1 MLQGGPGRDVIK
13 APRALLNG
21 AAMAPFSL
29 ARAGLL
35 ALALALLAGCSM
47 VRMGYPQLDTVALWT
62 ADEYFDLDTDQKRE
76 FQRRF
81 DRLHEWHR
89 YEQLPDYAAFL
100 TETKSRIEKG
110 LTREDVLW
118 ITDGVRARYRTLVL
132 YASDDAAALLMTIT
146 PEQLDSLQQRWE
158 RVNRKFVREFRLESS
173 TEEQQRA
180 TGRRVLSRIR
190 DWVGHLDDSQEQQIL
205 AWAADLPLVHGLRHE
220 DRMRRQREFL
230 QLMSQRGD
238 AGQFAARLR
247 QWLLDW
253 EQGRDPAYDRL
264 FKEWSQKQAD
274 LYAATYRILLPHQRE
289 ALAERVQVYINDFT
303 YLARRPA
310 AQAAER

>member
-1 MLQGGPGRDVIK
+1 
-13 APRALLNG
+13 
-21 AAMAPFSL
+21 MAPFSL

-76 FQRRF
+76 FRKRF

-100 TETKSRIEKG
+100 AETKSRIEKG

-118 ITDGVRARYRTLVL
+118 ITEGVRARYRTLVRH
-132 YASDDAAALLMTIT
+132 ASDDAAAMLMTIT

-173 TEEQQRA
+173 IEEQQRA

-190 DWVGHLDDSQEQQIL
+190 DWVGHWTMIRTSRSSRGRPICRSFTGCGTRTGCGASASSCSSCRSAETP
-205 AWAADLPLVHGLRHE
+205 ASS
-220 DRMRRQREFL
+220 RRGCANGCSTGRK
-230 QLMSQRGD
+230 
-238 AGQFAARLR
+238 
-247 QWLLDW
+247 
-253 EQGRDPAYDRL
+253 GRDPAYDRL